1 MQGNIFIYGLVGA
14 LAIALLVA
22 AFTDIRRRQIDNWLN
37 AAIALGAPAYWWAQG
52 LMLWPDVAM
61 QVGVALLAFVV
72 LAGLFALKVMGGG
85 DVKLLSALAL
95 WIAPLDFMRML
106 LFMSLIGGDRVT
118 LNYAAGFE
126 GAFSV
131 AYSARRASS
140 VRIYD
145 GLNGSGNV
153 LATIQLGA
161 QWDSE
166 CGGDPNGE
174 FCNWTTA
181 MASFSGV
188 GKSVDFFGSPGDIYF
203 DDVALG
209 ATAVPE
215 PATWAMMITGFGLTG
230 AAVRRRRFSLAA

>member
-1 MQGNIFIYGLVGA
+1 MKLRNVAIGAVLA
-14 LAIALLVA
+14 LATSSSANAAVVLDFEGIANSSFVLSYYNGG
-22 AFTDIRRRQIDNWLN
+22 TDLFGNRGPNLGVTMGLN
-37 AAIALGAPAYWWAQG
+37 APGMIAFIDRDSGGTA
-52 LMLWPDVAM
+52 DVANEPSGKT
-61 QVGVALLAFVV
+61 V
-72 LAGLFALKVMGGG
+72 
-85 DVKLLSALAL
+85 
-95 WIAPLDFMRML
+95 
-106 LFMSLIGGDRVT
+106 MSLIGGDRVT